1 MSMINTL
8 LQPWFR
14 LMAKQLGK
22 PQGLLARITGKKMNE
37 SNQSLYRL
45 TFDAMQLKDKEKV
58 LEIGFGNGKFF
69 PELNARADQM
79 QISGIDISHEMVTEA
94 VKNNSDL
101 FESGFL
107 KVMVG
112 DSNKLPFPDNSF
124 HKIFCINVIYF
135 WETPSEHLEEIYRV
149 LKPGGQIFCG
159 FRPAQTMLQLPFTK
173 YGFRLYDEKEWQ
185 AKLEAVNFTQIRSV
199 RQTDPATT
207 MNGKSIRL
215 QSVCMAAKKQIG

>member
-1 MSMINTL
+1 MNKL

-22 PQGLLARITGKKMNE
+22 PQGLLAQITGNKMNE

-45 TFDAMQLKDKEKV
+45 TLDAMHLKDKEKV

-69 PELNARADQM
+69 PELNARAEQM
-79 QISGIDISHEMVTEA
+79 QISGIDHSHEMVTEA

-112 DSNKLPFPDNSF
+112 DSNKIPFPNNSF
-124 HKIFCINVIYF
+124 DKVFCINVIYF

-149 LKPGGQIFCG
+149 LKPRGQIFCG

-173 YGFRLYDEKEWQ
+173 YGFQLYEEKDWLGL
-185 AKLEAVNFTQIRSV
+185 LEATNFHQIRIA
-199 RQTDPATT
+199 RQTDPASKI
-207 MNGKSIRL
+207 NGKL
-215 QSVCMAAKKQIG
+215 VHLESVCMSAIK